1 MGVFK
6 IYQKLLKKLDFL
18 LFNNIKIIFLN
29 IAFFF
34 FLNISILSFLKFLN
48 LQ

>member
-29 IAFFF
+29 I
-34 FLNISILSFLKFLN
+34 SILSLLKFLN